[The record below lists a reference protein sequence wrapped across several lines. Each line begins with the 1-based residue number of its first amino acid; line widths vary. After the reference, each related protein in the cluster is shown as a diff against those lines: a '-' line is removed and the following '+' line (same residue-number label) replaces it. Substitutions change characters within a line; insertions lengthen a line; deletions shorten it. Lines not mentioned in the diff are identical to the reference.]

1 MGNQPKGYYIFM
13 AILGGILIP
22 LSLLATLAYP
32 PFIIVFIIAGIC
44 EYILLEKIADFS
56 RYKKMEIEQGKI
68 LIRKGYRKICSY
80 FYINEKTETVNI
92 YSKNYKYSQIID
104 CELVQDNN
112 NRIAHS
118 NTLAVSAVVN
128 YCRRLYINI
137 TVDDLK
143 SPNITLNILS
153 NGMSVRVNSNKYNML
168 MAEANNAMS
177 TLKLIIS
184 KNK

>member
-22 LSLLATLAYP
+22 LSLLLALAVLP
-32 PFIIVFIIAGIC
+32 PLIC

-68 LIRKGYRKICSY
+68 LIGRGYRKICSY
-80 FYINEKTETVNI
+80 FYVNEKNETIRI
-92 YSKNYKYSQIID
+92 YNTDYKYSQIID
-104 CELVQDNN
+104 CELVQENN

-137 TVDDLK
+137 TVDDLN
-143 SPNITLNILS
+143 SPNIELNIIS
-153 NGMSVRVNSNKYNML
+153 NAMSVRVNSNKYNML

>member
-1 MGNQPKGYYIFM
+1 MLFR
-13 AILGGILIP
+13 
-22 LSLLATLAYP
+22 S
-32 PFIIVFIIAGIC
+32 
-44 EYILLEKIADFS
+44 
-56 RYKKMEIEQGKI
+56 
-68 LIRKGYRKICSY
+68 
-80 FYINEKTETVNI
+80 
-92 YSKNYKYSQIID
+92 
-104 CELVQDNN
+104 

-137 TVDDLK
+137 TVDDLN
-143 SPNITLNILS
+143 SPNIELNIIS
-153 NGMSVRVNSNKYNML
+153 NAMSVRVNSNKYNML